1 MSYLIISSGGEEI
14 DRRPLTVGP
23 ALIGRAPEA
32 SIRIRD
38 TSVSRQH
45 CRLDL
50 IGSHWFVTDLS
61 SKNGTNVNGRTV
73 QREQLYDG
81 DVMRLGRAS
90 IRFFEGQFVPAP
102 PMREKPKERPVD
114 PTMAESFGSG
124 LVGLSDTSLTGL
136 PGTRLPTPQPK
147 RE

>member
-1 MSYLIISSGGEEI
+1 MMSWPNYAGDCMRPRPRNRACRRAARHSHSIFCMPYLIISSGGEEI

-32 SIRIRD
+32 NIRIRD

-50 IGSHWFVTDLS
+50 IGTHWFVTDLN

-73 QREQLYDG
+73 QREQ
-81 DVMRLGRAS
+81 
-90 IRFFEGQFVPAP
+90 
-102 PMREKPKERPVD
+102 
-114 PTMAESFGSG
+114 
-124 LVGLSDTSLTGL
+124 
-136 PGTRLPTPQPK
+136 
-147 RE
+147 

>member
-1 MSYLIISSGGEEI
+1 
-14 DRRPLTVGP
+14 
-23 ALIGRAPEA
+23 
-32 SIRIRD
+32 
-38 TSVSRQH
+38 
-45 CRLDL
+45 
-50 IGSHWFVTDLS
+50 
-61 SKNGTNVNGRTV
+61 VNGRTV

>member
-1 MSYLIISSGGEEI
+1 MTVGDVFGPCMPYLIISSGGEEI

-50 IGSHWFVTDLS
+50 IGSHWFVTDLN

-81 DVMRLGRAS
+81 DVMRLGRA
-90 IRFFEGQFVPAP
+90 
-102 PMREKPKERPVD
+102 
-114 PTMAESFGSG
+114 
-124 LVGLSDTSLTGL
+124 
-136 PGTRLPTPQPK
+136 
-147 RE
+147 